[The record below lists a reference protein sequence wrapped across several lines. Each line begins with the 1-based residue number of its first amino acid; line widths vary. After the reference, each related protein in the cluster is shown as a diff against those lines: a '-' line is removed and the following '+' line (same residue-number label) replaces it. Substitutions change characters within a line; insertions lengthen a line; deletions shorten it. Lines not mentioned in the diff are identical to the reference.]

1 MGKKSII
8 YLVLLVL
15 LSSFVLVDFDMNG
28 EDELEDVKEREKQQ
42 SARNETLQEQVD
54 KMEQQLAMLIKYK
67 DSTKLEEVAKKKG
80 MI

>member
-28 EDELEDVKEREKQQ
+28 EDEVEDVKEREKQQ